1 VTWSTELEKFVALGL
16 YQGGLKHAGEE
27 IVCAFPLKNEQVRA
41 RVVLPMFI
49 DPNGERLRV

>member
-1 VTWSTELEKFVALGL
+1 VTWSTELDKFIALGL
-16 YQGGLKHAGEE
+16 FQGGLKHAGEE

-41 RVVLPMFI
+41 RVVSPMFI